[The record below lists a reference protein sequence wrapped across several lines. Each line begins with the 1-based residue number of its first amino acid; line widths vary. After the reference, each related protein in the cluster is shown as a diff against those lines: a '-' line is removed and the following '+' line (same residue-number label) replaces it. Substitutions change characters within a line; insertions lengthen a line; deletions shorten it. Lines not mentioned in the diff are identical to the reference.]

1 MPSELFAIRCAE
13 VRSQF
18 VSLNDLCQICVK
30 FVPQS
35 RPMKTSRD
43 KVLFKRTVTKTL
55 FYKSLSWSG
64 VVWIRPLFGGARRII
79 IEPIFQYFRRMGIR
93 STRAWREYSS
103 VYA

>member
-1 MPSELFAIRCAE
+1 MPSELFIIGVPKLE
-13 VRSQF
+13 VS
-18 VSLNDLCQICVK
+18 SSALTTCVK

-64 VVWIRPLFGGARRII
+64 VVWIRPLFGTA
-79 IEPIFQYFRRMGIR
+79 
-93 STRAWREYSS
+93 TTT
-103 VYA
+103 